1 MAKTEKVDTGERRG
15 IRRRL
20 RRQRD
25 PEGRMSLGDHLREL
39 RRRVVISGIAILIGA
54 GFGWWKYDDL
64 FNRLIAPIK
73 EVAKERG
80 STLTTLNFPD
90 LTGSFTLLITVGL
103 FAGLIV
109 ASPVWL
115 YQIWGFIMP
124 GLNRKEKNTALL
136 FIGSAVPLF
145 LGGCVLGFITLPRA
159 AGALL
164 SFTPSGATNILPAPD
179 YLDFVLR
186 FILAFGLAFL
196 LPVFLVGLNAAGIL
210 PARILIKAWRP
221 AVFLI
226 FLFAAIMTPTPDAW
240 TMLFLA
246 APMIVLF
253 YLAVG
258 IAFLLDRR
266 RSKRDVTATWQDLP
280 DDEASS
286 L

>member
-1 MAKTEKVDTGERRG
+1 MARTEKVDTGEKRG
-15 IRRRL
+15 MRRRL
-20 RRQRD
+20 RKQRD

-39 RRRVVISGIAILIGA
+39 RRRVIISGVAILVGA
-54 GFGWWKYDDL
+54 GIGWWQYDNL

-73 EVAKERG
+73 DLARERKQEIA
-80 STLTTLNFPD
+80 TLNFPD

-103 FAGLIV
+103 FTGLIL

-115 YQIWGFIMP
+115 YQIWGFIVP
-124 GLNRKEKNTALL
+124 GLSRREKRTSLL

-145 LGGCVLGFITLPRA
+145 IGGCTLGFIVLPRA
-159 AGALL
+159 AAALL
-164 SFTPSGATNILPAPD
+164 SFTPAGASNILPAPD
-179 YLDFVLR
+179 YLNFVLR

-210 PARILIKAWRP
+210 PARILVKAWRP

-226 FLFAAIMTPTPDAW
+226 FLFAAVMTPTPDAW

-246 APMIVLF
+246 VPMIILF

-258 IAFLLDRR
+258 ISFLLDRR
-266 RSKRDVTATWQDLP
+266 KAKRDVTAEWRDLA
-280 DDEASS
+280 DDEASP